1 VDFLPVTANNEHYF
15 DEGTRLCDK
24 STDVLDTVNSETSQD
39 LMNATEELS
48 RHCEELQELQL
59 GLRSS
64 LKILKIDELFRSR
77 ECRVF
82 LAEKPCMFTLPLA
95 IPQLNK

>member
-1 VDFLPVTANNEHYF
+1 MSAGIQTSAFPFQVDFLPVTANNEYYF
-15 DEGTRLCDK
+15 DEGARLCDE
-24 STDVLDTVNSETSQD
+24 TQVVLDTVDSETKQD
-39 LMNATEELS
+39 LFNATEELS

-77 ECRVF
+77 
-82 LAEKPCMFTLPLA
+82 K
-95 IPQLNK
+95 

>member
-1 VDFLPVTANNEHYF
+1 VDGEI
-15 DEGTRLCDK
+15 K
-24 STDVLDTVNSETSQD
+24 QD
-39 LMNATEELS
+39 LFNATEELS

-77 ECRVF
+77 RCILFINMFIFTCIFF
-82 LAEKPCMFTLPLA
+82 LR
-95 IPQLNK
+95 QSNK